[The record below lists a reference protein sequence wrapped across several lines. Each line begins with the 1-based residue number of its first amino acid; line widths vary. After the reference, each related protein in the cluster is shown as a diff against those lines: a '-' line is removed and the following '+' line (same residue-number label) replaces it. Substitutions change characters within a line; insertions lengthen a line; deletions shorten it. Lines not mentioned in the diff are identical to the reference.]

1 MMGTGSVAQAQVSP
15 GAGWPP
21 GFSVTTLVDG
31 LDTPTDMAFLPSG
44 EILVAEKG
52 WGSNVDGIS
61 RIRLVRGGSL
71 QATPVLTLSTNVYL
85 DSGLLAL
92 TLDPHFARNRHFYV

>member
-1 MMGTGSVAQAQVSP
+1 MKCSRRFHLTTRRLSFLWNSWNSVFWPIAFALGLAVLLASSLMMGTGSVAQAQVSP

-44 EILVAEKG
+44 EI
-52 WGSNVDGIS
+52 W
-61 RIRLVRGGSL
+61 
-71 QATPVLTLSTNVYL
+71 
-85 DSGLLAL
+85 
-92 TLDPHFARNRHFYV
+92 